1 MEVYFMAMDPW
12 SAAAEA
18 VGSIT
23 SSALGF
29 ASARRQEKFQERM
42 SSSAHQRE
50 VNDLRKAGI
59 NPILTATGGSGASTP
74 TGTMFTPENPL
85 KGFAANLQNAKRVVN
100 ETQLAKE
107 AIKTQATQQNLN
119 SAAAQREHSTIQLNN
134 QQTKGIDAQIQRDN
148 SQTKINSA
156 IAQGL
161 QYDNVLKKLDAD
173 IYNTPIVGEGL
184 RVLERLNPLSNSA
197 LGIFNLFK
205 KHKSGGI
212 TINNN
217 NRIPNIEPK
226 SEITLPGKRR

>member
-1 MEVYFMAMDPW
+1 MAMDPY

-23 SSALGF
+23 SSALGY
-29 ASARRQEKFQERM
+29 ASARHQEKYQERM
-42 SSSAHQRE
+42 SSTAHQRE
-50 VNDLRKAGI
+50 VVDLRKAGI

-85 KGFAANLQNAKRVVN
+85 KGFAANLQNAKRVDN

-107 AIKTQATQQNLN
+107 AIKTQGTQQNLN
-119 SAAAQREHSTIQLNN
+119 SAAAQREHSTIKLNN
-134 QQTKGIDAQIQRDN
+134 QQAKGISAQIQRDE
-148 SQTKINSA
+148 SQSRINSA
-156 IAQGL
+156 IEQGL
-161 QYDNVLKKLDAD
+161 RYDNVLKKLDAD

-184 RVLERLNPLSNSA
+184 RLLERINPFSNSA
-197 LGIFNLFK
+197 VNLFSLFK

-226 SEITLPGKRR
+226 SETLPGKRR